1 MDATRRLLLQ
11 SAAAL
16 GGGTALVSLA
26 HAQKAPPMGIGG
38 GIPTAAVMPLP
49 RIAVGGGGVPIVVR
63 RLAVAADV
71 AGRAAQVRIELVVH
85 NPNDR
90 VLEGELT
97 FPLAEGQSVTGMA
110 LDIDGVL
117 RDAVPVP
124 KEKGRQVFE
133 DVTRA
138 RVDPAL
144 LEATGANTYKLRVY
158 PLPARGTRTVVLHL
172 AQLLDARAVT
182 GAPATAVLRLPLRLD
197 GEAPVGALD
206 VTVRA
211 AGVAGAELRA
221 SWGGAT
227 RGALGIADGMAI
239 GGDGSGGVLRL
250 QRTAHAGPALLDVA
264 MPMPRGA
271 VVATGLAADRR
282 YFYAEVPVSER
293 RSARPRPQRVAVVW
307 DASGS
312 AAGRATARELA
323 LLSRYLVAAGRPTVD
338 LHVVRDTVH
347 VRTFA
352 GARVVEDVFDA
363 IAALRPD
370 GASNLGA
377 VTLGADVGVALLF
390 SDGVSN
396 WATRALPTSAVP
408 LFAIT
413 TAPDTETAALRHLA
427 EEAGGELLDLAT
439 HDEAALLAR
448 LTTEGTRVVAMRG
461 HGARDLVLGS
471 KQVQDGI
478 LRLAGVLED
487 DRAFVEIELRD
498 PRGAIRVD
506 RVAVQARP
514 SATRAGDAA
523 DRPLGNLAPNRWAML
538 QLAQLDRDR
547 TRHAGEI
554 RRIGESFGL
563 ATRETSLIVLDTV
576 ADYARFEIEPPAELR
591 AEYARLVGVRRDTQ
605 RAAARTQLARV
616 VAEYEERIRWWETP
630 FPKDRPPAKP
640 AAVTRDAVSGRN
652 GASAA
657 REAMPRSEERM
668 RMTAPA
674 AAPAGAPASPPAAI
688 AGAPARLAARAD
700 VAGNAQS
707 ADARTTAGPAATIQ
721 LAPFAATGALA
732 RRLRDASPAERESVY
747 LDERRAHAR
756 SSAFFLEAADALF
769 ALDETA
775 LAIRALS
782 NVAELAIENRQLLR
796 MLGYRLQQARRADLA
811 VPLFREVA
819 RLAPDEPQSFRDLG
833 LALAETGALQ
843 PAIDALWEVVER
855 PWHARFP
862 GIETTALAELNAIVA
877 RAERTGTPLDTR
889 RVDPRL
895 LRNLPLGLRV
905 VLAWDAD
912 NTDIDLW
919 VTDPDGVKAYYGHR
933 LTWQGARMS
942 PDFTGGYGPE
952 EFALRT
958 PKPGVYT
965 IEAQFFGHRQQVVST
980 ATSLMLRLAT
990 DFGSGHEKERLTS
1003 MRLRGN
1009 GETVRVGTFTVP
1021 APGDPAAS

>member
-1 MDATRRLLLQ
+1 MDATRRLILQ

-16 GGGTALVSLA
+16 GGGAALLSRA
-26 HAQKAPPMGIGG
+26 HAQKAPPVGIGG
-38 GIPTAAVMPLP
+38 GIPTPAIAPLP
-49 RIAVGGGGVPIVVR
+49 RLVVAGGGVPIVVR
-63 RLAVAADV
+63 RLAVTADV

-90 VLEGELT
+90 ILEGELT

-172 AQLLDARAVT
+172 AQLLDARATT
-182 GAPATAVLRLPLRLD
+182 GAPASATLRLPLRLD
-197 GEAPVGALD
+197 GDAPVGELD

-211 AGVAGAELRA
+211 AGLASGEMRARWGGTARGAVGAEDGV
-221 SWGGAT
+221 SVGNNAT
-227 RGALGIADGMAI
+227 GAL
-239 GGDGSGGVLRL
+239 LRL
-250 QRTAHAGPALLDVA
+250 QRSAWDGPGALEVG
-264 MPMPRGA
+264 MPVPRGA
-271 VVATGLAADRR
+271 VVATGRAADRH

-293 RSARPRPQRVAVVW
+293 RAVRPRPQRVAIVW

-323 LLSRYLVAAGRPTVD
+323 LLARYLVAAGRPAVD
-338 LHVVRDTVH
+338 LHVVRDTVQ
-347 VRTFA
+347 VRTFT
-352 GARVVEDVFDA
+352 GARVVEEVFDA

-377 VTLGADVGVALLF
+377 VTIGADVGLALLC

-396 WATRALPTSAVP
+396 WATRALPTSAAP

-413 TAPDTETAALRHLA
+413 TAADAETAALRALA
-427 EEAGGELLDLAT
+427 EDTGGELLDLAT
-439 HDEAALLAR
+439 RDEAALVAR
-448 LTTEGTRVVAMRG
+448 LVTEGTRVVATRG
-461 HGARDLVLGS
+461 HGARDLVLAA

-478 LRLAGVLED
+478 LRLAGILED
-487 DRAFVEIELRD
+487 ERAFVEIELRD
-498 PRGAIRVD
+498 PRGATRIE
-506 RVAVQARP
+506 RVAVQAQADRV
-514 SATRAGDAA
+514 ADAA
-523 DRPLGNLAPNRWAML
+523 AARALARLAPNRWAML
-538 QLAQLDRDR
+538 QLAHLDRDR
-547 TRHAGEI
+547 LRHAGEI

-591 AEYARLVGVRRDTQ
+591 AEYARLVGMRRDT
-605 RAAARTQLARV
+605 RLAAARTQLARV

-640 AAVTRDAVSGRN
+640 AAVAPGAVSGRN
-652 GASAA
+652 GANAA
-657 REAMPRSEERM
+657 REAMPRTEERM
-668 RMTAPA
+668 RMAAPA
-674 AAPAGAPASPPAAI
+674 AAPAGPPSPLAS
-688 AGAPARLAARAD
+688 GPARLAARAD
-700 VAGNAQS
+700 AVAG
-707 ADARTTAGPAATIQ
+707 ARKAAGQANGPTATIQ
-721 LAPFAATGALA
+721 LAPFAATGTLA
-732 RRLRDASPAERESVY
+732 RRLRDAAPAERASVY
-747 LDERRAHAR
+747 LDERRANAR

-782 NVAELAIENRQLLR
+782 NLAEIAVENRQLLR
-796 MLGYRLQQARRADLA
+796 MLAYRLQQARRPDLA

-843 PAIDALWEVVER
+843 AAIDALWEVIER

-877 RAERTGTPLDTR
+877 RAERSGSPLDTR

-990 DFGSGHEKERLTS
+990 DFGTGREQERLTS

-1009 GETVRVGTFTVP
+1009 GETVRVGTFTVT
-1021 APGDPAAS
+1021 ATGDPAAS